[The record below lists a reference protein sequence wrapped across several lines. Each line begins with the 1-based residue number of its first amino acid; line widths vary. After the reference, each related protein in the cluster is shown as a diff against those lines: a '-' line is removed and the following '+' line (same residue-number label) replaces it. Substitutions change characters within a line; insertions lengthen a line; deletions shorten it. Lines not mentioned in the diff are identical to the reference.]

1 MTPLQLPPR
10 LILKVSTAEEWEGQ
24 WVLVPAAVA
33 SEPGPG
39 SPGKQVGELLL
50 VSGDPPALQI
60 SLGTQDKLTTANLRK
75 AGTAAARWLVEH
87 KAAQV
92 GLNAADLDGL
102 GIERGLEAF
111 CEGLVLGAFRF
122 SRYKLE
128 DKSAFLTE
136 VSLLTAVEGAA
147 LLDRVDRVSS
157 VAKAVNLAREWSH
170 EPPNI
175 INPHTLA
182 QRAQALAVETGLKC
196 TLFGER
202 ELSELGAGAILSVG
216 LGSKT
221 PSQMILLAHPGHG
234 SQAGAQPVVVVGKA
248 ITFDTGGYSLKP
260 TQSMVGMKF
269 DKCGGMAVLGIM
281 KAVAALNLS
290 IPVVGIVAAAENMI
304 SGHAYRPND
313 IITSL
318 SGKTIEIISTD
329 AEGRMV
335 LSDVLTYASTQ
346 LNPRAIIDLAT
357 LTGGVVTA
365 LGKIRAG
372 LMSTDDDL
380 AGALAAA
387 GERSDDRLWRL
398 PLDEE
403 YFDLIKGSDSDLKN
417 SAGVP
422 QASPIV
428 GGIFLKQFVLNQ
440 VPWAHIDIAGTA
452 TLEAKGTRHATG
464 FGVRLVLDYL
474 QSLT

>member
-10 LILKVSTAEEWEGQ
+10 LILKVSTAEDWKGQ

-33 SEPGPG
+33 SEPVPG

-50 VSGDPPALQI
+50 VSGDPPVLQI
-60 SLGTQDKLTTANLRK
+60 SLGTRDKLTTANLRK

-87 KAAQV
+87 RAAHV

-122 SRYKLE
+122 SRYKSE
-128 DKSAFLTE
+128 DESAFLTE

-182 QRAQALAVETGLKC
+182 QRAQALAAETGLKC
-196 TLFGER
+196 TLFGEQ
-202 ELSELGAGAILSVG
+202 ELAELGAGAIISVG

-234 SQAGAQPVVVVGKA
+234 SQADAQPVVVVGKA

-260 TQSMVGMKF
+260 TQSMIGMKF

-335 LSDVLTYASTQ
+335 LSDALTYASTQ

-428 GGIFLKQFVLNQ
+428 GGTFLKQFVLNQ

-452 TLEAKGTRHATG
+452 TLEVKGTRQATG
-464 FGVRLVLDYL
+464 FGVRLVMDYL